1 MEKKPLIKHHLP
13 LLSVVMCCTN
23 YWDKCTL
30 NKGKNGMRMP
40 WPTAEEAQSI
50 YSPAR
55 LGLIIMRLSRVALV
69 DPLPTAALG
78 VLHHQHAVGRGL
90 AQRCGLP
97 AQTHKPLTYIHF
109 IHTYTPYITYCC
121 GSELAVA
128 TGKPQL
134 TTELVQLFL
143 HQNQYLVWA
152 LCQTPSHRVL
162 VM

>member
-1 MEKKPLIKHHLP
+1 MFTHGKKTLIKHHLP
-13 LLSVVMCCTN
+13 LLSVAMCCTN

-69 DPLPTAALG
+69 DPLPTAVLG

-90 AQRCGLP
+90 AQREYQIIGSGVGKAAP
-97 AQTHKPLTYIHF
+97 ALW
-109 IHTYTPYITYCC
+109 
-121 GSELAVA
+121 SAVA
-128 TGKPQL
+128 CQL
-134 TTELVQLFL
+134 RPTN
-143 HQNQYLVWA
+143 H
-152 LCQTPSHRVL
+152 
-162 VM
+162 